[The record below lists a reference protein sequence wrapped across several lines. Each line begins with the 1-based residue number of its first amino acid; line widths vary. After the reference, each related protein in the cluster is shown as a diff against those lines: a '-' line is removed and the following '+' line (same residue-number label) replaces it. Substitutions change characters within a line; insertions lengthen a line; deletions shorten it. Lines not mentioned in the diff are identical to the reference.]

1 MLGATLE
8 AVMDAAS
15 ISQLS
20 TETPGELEAIDEPL
34 PIGLKILMKITSF
47 PVIMSVAV
55 NAEER
60 KQDRFRHGLG
70 DAGPGNEDRPRQME
84 WTNHEECLSRG
95 LHIIRRR
102 KQELYQHNG
111 ISTLG
116 LGLVI
121 SPYIRQAP
129 AQVTLAVAEN
139 RERKAQPSY
148 VI

>member
-1 MLGATLE
+1 MVSEMQGQATK
-8 AVMDAAS
+8 
-15 ISQLS
+15 
-20 TETPGELEAIDEPL
+20 
-34 PIGLKILMKITSF
+34 IGLDK
-47 PVIMSVAV
+47 
-55 NAEER
+55 
-60 KQDRFRHGLG
+60 
-70 DAGPGNEDRPRQME
+70 ME
-84 WTNHEECLSRG
+84 WTNHEECLTRG

-129 AQVTLAVAEN
+129 AQVTLAVAEK